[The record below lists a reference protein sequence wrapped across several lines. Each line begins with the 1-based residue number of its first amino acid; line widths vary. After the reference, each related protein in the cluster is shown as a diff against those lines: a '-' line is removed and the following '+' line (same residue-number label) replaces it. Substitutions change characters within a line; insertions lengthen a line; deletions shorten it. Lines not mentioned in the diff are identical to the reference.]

1 MARAVKNQPRRV
13 CRPVDAALG
22 QQLLAFSLEEAKL
35 KAARA
40 GVTNQNFHFSLRHT
54 VPRSSRAGLTPNM
67 AIVVPKTDCW
77 LRQVVFVAQ
86 RTQARRTK
94 QKVSPGR
101 RFQSEPASGKHAQD
115 MSAGKKQYVPLHRAR
130 AFDRA
135 VCPRPDLV
143 RRFPSGASITK
154 QLPLE
159 ALLVDI
165 SGEAALI
172 LAVVP
177 FEQVPVDFGH
187 SSKARQLAGSGS
199 TLQRAGKH
207 LGESHSAQP
216 FLKPARIA
224 LATFCQR

>member
-1 MARAVKNQPRRV
+1 MLRLAVLSRKYLPAAGSSPSQRAASTRRK
-13 CRPVDAALG
+13 CP
-22 QQLLAFSLEEAKL
+22 LEKSN
-35 KAARA
+35 
-40 GVTNQNFHFSLRHT
+40 TFPCT
-54 VPRSSRAGLTPNM
+54 
-67 AIVVPKTDCW
+67 
-77 LRQVVFVAQ
+77 
-86 RTQARRTK
+86 
-94 QKVSPGR
+94 
-101 RFQSEPASGKHAQD
+101 
-115 MSAGKKQYVPLHRAR
+115 AR

-154 QLPLE
+154 QLPLG

-177 FEQVPVDFGH
+177 FEQVPVDFSH
-187 SSKARQLAGSGS
+187 SSKASQLAGSGS
-199 TLQRAGKH
+199 ALQRAGKH

-224 LATFCQR
+224 LATLCQRQVRKSRVLARERPRGFSVSGQVNDWKHFAHRFTLLVLSRRSCPATPNTTTSSITIGRIAKPVRATFVPNAATS